1 MRVTSGGLMRSA
13 SDGSRGAASTLTPV
27 SWATQYSSMWAC
39 EVGLVGVLP
48 LEGVE
53 DRVLR
58 AQPQG
63 GGDLAELQ
71 VEVDDAHPLAACSG

>member
-1 MRVTSGGLMRSA
+1 MTSGGLMRSA

-27 SWATQYSSMWAC
+27 SCCDAVLLDVGLQ
-39 EVGLVGVLP
+39 VGLVGVLA

-58 AQPQG
+58 PQAQG
-63 GGDLAELQ
+63 GGHLAELE